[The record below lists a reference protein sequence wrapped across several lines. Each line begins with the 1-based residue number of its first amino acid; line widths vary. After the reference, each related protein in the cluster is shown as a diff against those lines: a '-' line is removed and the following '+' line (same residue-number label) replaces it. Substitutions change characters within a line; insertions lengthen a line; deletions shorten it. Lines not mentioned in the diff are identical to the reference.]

1 MASTIK
7 VDKIEGSTG
16 STVTIPTGQTL
27 TVTDG
32 LAIGSIPTITVAK
45 GGTNTT
51 SYSTGDILYASGAT
65 TLTKLA
71 KPGTPAGEVL
81 TFATSASAPSWAAAA
96 GGGKMGQMVS
106 TQLDVVQSTTST
118 SFVAITGV
126 TNTITPT
133 ATSSKIWVQGN
144 LFWGRSTNNTMWMQM
159 FRDSTL
165 INEQTFSTDSDTD
178 SYYGS
183 GVDSG
188 YYLLK
193 SAPFSFLDSPSTTS
207 ATVYTIKWRGDG
219 NTLYL
224 NRIGADTNQGGTSQL
239 NTIEVLA

>member
-16 STVTIPTGQTL
+16 STVTVPTGQTF

-51 SYSTGDILYASGAT
+51 SYTAGDVLYASGAT

-81 TFATSASAPSWAAAA
+81 TFATSASAPSWVAPA

-106 TQLDVVQSTTST
+106 TQLVLEQSTTSA

-133 ATSSKIWVQGN
+133 ATSSKVWVQGN

-159 FRDSTL
+159 YRDAVL
-165 INEQTFSTDSDTD
+165 INEQTFSSSDGDT
-178 SYYGS
+178 YFGS

-188 YYLLK
+188 YYFLR

-207 ATVYTIKWRGDG
+207 ATVYTIKWKSDG
-219 NTLYL
+219 NTVYL
-224 NRIGADTNQGGTSQL
+224 NRIGGDTNQAGASQL